1 MLADPSCSMI
11 SSIEKRR
18 GIERV
23 YSKERLDDPFA
34 TVLLVTLVGK
44 FDQDRDKLSVRK
56 QQDAFAVGA
65 IGSYP
70 QFVS

>member
-1 MLADPSCSMI
+1 MI

-44 FDQDRDKLSVRK
+44 FYQDRDKLSVLK